1 MKRNHLKY
9 IAVAAMLL
17 DHISA
22 FFIPITSPA
31 GCVMR
36 IIGRLTVPIM
46 CYFLAEGFRHTTS
59 HKKYGIRLF
68 IFAAISQFPYAFVQG
83 IPILTPMFNMIFTLF
98 LCFLILLCY
107 KKIENELLKITLIFA
122 LVLLSFFSDWGLIA
136 PLWVL
141 SFYIVND
148 DKKYRLFIFT
158 AISTLHLLICT
169 ASAITNGDPWYAQM
183 WQAGVFLFIPL
194 MLLYNGKNGCK
205 TLFSKW
211 FFYMF
216 YPAHLIAIGLIK
228 KII

>member
-1 MKRNHLKY
+1 MNRNHLKY
-9 IAVAAMLL
+9 IAVAAMLI

-36 IIGRLTVPIM
+36 IIGRLTAPIM
-46 CYFLAEGFRHTTS
+46 CFFLAEGFRHTTS
-59 HKKYGIRLF
+59 LKKYGIRLF
-68 IFAAISQFPYAFVQG
+68 IFAAISQLPYAFVQE

-98 LCFLILLCY
+98 LSFLILLCHE
-107 KKIENELLKITLIFA
+107 KIKNELLKITLIFA
-122 LVLLSFFSDWGLIA
+122 LVLVSFFSDWGLIA

-141 SFYIVND
+141 AFYIVND

-158 AISTLHLLICT
+158 AISILHLLICT
-169 ASAITNGDPWYAQM
+169 ASAITNGEPWYAQI

-194 MLLYNGKNGCK
+194 MLLYNGKNGSK
-205 TLFSKW
+205 NLFSKW
-211 FFYMF
+211 FFYIF